1 MHNYSIIACISTVCE
16 AGYGDEN
23 GNGTCTECPIGS
35 YRSGLGNDSCILCN
49 LGKTTNA
56 SGSTNVSECGQY
68 CCPCGIDFDDCPF
81 AIESRHILFK

>member
-1 MHNYSIIACISTVCE
+1 MYSIIVCILIVCE

-23 GNGTCTECPIGS
+23 SNGTCIECPVGS
-35 YRSGLGNDSCILCN
+35 YRSGLGNDSCILCD

-68 CCPCGIDFDDCPF
+68 KLLPLWYRF
-81 AIESRHILFK
+81 